1 MKKISPLPTQVEI
14 EQSMTEF
21 NHHHVDLSTWKT
33 VTNGQYTHNSLLSF
47 QNDWK
52 TMVEYCHRAQIT
64 PLPAKVSLVREFIE
78 HLSKTRKTSSIKRY
92 ITTLSLVHRIH
103 GLDDPTRHSEIRFT
117 LNRLYAEKS
126 GDAVQATPFHLSHLM
141 TLHEKLNPSKKLKDI
156 RDLLIWT
163 LTLEGMLKRC
173 DLVKLPFHAIEK
185 INNQHILQL
194 EDQTIILSFEAGILI
209 ERWFLETKIT
219 AGPLLRRINK
229 HHQLGELPMDHSSV
243 YRVFRRAATILGFEN
258 SLTFS
263 GQSPRV
269 GASQDMS
276 NAGKSLKEIQY
287 QGRWKSPAMPAQ
299 YIGNKQ
305 ASEEALSKF
314 KRKIEKR

>member
-1 MKKISPLPTQVEI
+1 MKKITPLSTQEDI
-14 EQSMTEF
+14 EQSIVLF
-21 NHHHVDLSTWKT
+21 NHQNVDLATWKT

-52 TMVEYCHRAQIT
+52 TVVDYCQRAKVA
-64 PLPAKVSLVREFIE
+64 PLPAKVSLVREFVE
-78 HLSKTRKTSSIKRY
+78 HLSKTRKISSIKRY

-103 GLDDPTRHSEIRFT
+103 ALDDPTRHREIRFT

-126 GDAVQATPFHLSHLM
+126 GDAIQATPFHLTHLI
-141 TLHEKLNPSKKLKDI
+141 TLHEKLHTSKKLKDI

-163 LTLEGMLKRC
+163 LTLEAMLKRC
-173 DLVKLPFHAIEK
+173 DLVRLPFNAIEK
-185 INNQHILQL
+185 IDDQYILQL
-194 EDQTIILSFEAGILI
+194 QEHTIILSLEAGILL
-209 ERWFLETKIT
+209 ERWFFETKISD
-219 AGPLLRRINK
+219 GPLLRRINK
-229 HHQLGELPMDHSSV
+229 HHQLGTNPMDHSSV
-243 YRVFRRAATILGFEN
+243 YRVFRRAASVLGLEQ

-276 NAGKSLKEIQY
+276 NAGKSIKEIQY

-299 YIGNKQ
+299 YVGNKQ

-314 KRKIEKR
+314 KRKIEKH